1 MRTHAARPDST
12 PQPAGPRG
20 RAVAQ
25 LPGPGV
31 RPGVPGPLTP
41 LNVARLQSA
50 AGNRATGTV
59 VQRAIG
65 WSQAEVLAR
74 RLEDAMAGLGTDEE
88 AIYGALAGRTAD
100 DMKDIRDCYRQLFG
114 GSLDAALRDELTD
127 DEFER
132 IRGVL
137 EAPAEATMNAGERQR
152 AAMDAAGA
160 IAGQL
165 HDAMEGLGTEEDQ
178 IFNALTGRTPSEIE
192 EISRT
197 YTARYGHPLA
207 DDLRDELS
215 GDDLAHALRLI
226 GLEDTGT
233 VENMLQQHMT
243 EGATT
248 VVRGRF
254 TYTLTE
260 DSLDVDVGAKF
271 TPAAGVTVPLDTWN
285 GQIAGTW
292 NRFWITEPG
301 GRSIDL
307 QMHLRNDSGE
317 SREIRVVQNAVEG
330 SYGYPDRANAGMW
343 YPVMPASTAP
353 HEFGHL
359 IGLPDEYQRTADD
372 FQAITGAAKTG
383 PENASG
389 KSEAEIAA
397 ELHTALTVP
406 DVAQR
411 APGATT
417 VLQNRG
423 LIAGGLAQ
431 QGVFA
436 QAVMTAYNDAYGAD
450 TPNQLLPALQNLPAG
465 TNWTLMT
472 VFSFASG
479 TIMGNPEQVGTG
491 EHEHPVEPRHL
502 REFKAIVHN
511 RWPDLDWSVE

>member
-1 MRTHAARPDST
+1 MSAAR
-12 PQPAGPRG
+12 QPGADVRS
-20 RAVAQ
+20 AVPAH
-25 LPGPGV
+25 
-31 RPGVPGPLTP
+31 LTAEG
-41 LNVARLQSA
+41 VARLQA
-50 AGNRATGTV
+50 GAGNRATGIV
-59 VQRAIG
+59 VQRAMG
-65 WSQAEVLAR
+65 WDQAVGLAR
-74 RLEDAMAGLGTDEE
+74 RLEDAMSGWGTDEE

-100 DMKDIRDCYRQLFG
+100 DMTDVRSAYRQLFNRT
-114 GSLDAALRDELTD
+114 LDQALRDELDD
-127 DEFER
+127 DEFAR
-132 IRGVL
+132 IRGAL

-197 YTARYGHPLA
+197 YTARYSHPLA

-215 GDDLAHALRLI
+215 GDDLARALRLI

-233 VENMLQQHMT
+233 FTNTLQQHMT

-248 VVRGRF
+248 TVQGRF
-254 TYTLTE
+254 NYTLTE
-260 DSLDVDVGAKF
+260 DGLEVDVGAKF
-271 TPAAGVTVPLDTWN
+271 TPAAGVNVPLDTWN
-285 GQIAGTW
+285 SQIAATW
-292 NRFWITEPG
+292 NSFWITEPG

-317 SREIRVVQNAVEG
+317 SREIRVVPNANPAA
-330 SYGYPDRANAGMW
+330 YGYPDRANAGMW
-343 YPVMPASTAP
+343 YPLMPPSTAP

-372 FQAITGAAKTG
+372 FQAITGETKAG
-383 PENASG
+383 PENGSG
-389 KSEAEIAA
+389 ATETEIAT

-411 APGATT
+411 SPGATT
-417 VLQNRG
+417 VLRNRG
-423 LIAGGLAQ
+423 LISGGRPQ

-450 TPNQLLPALQNLPAG
+450 TPNQLLPVLQGLPAG

-479 TIMGNPEQVGTG
+479 TVMGNPEVVGVG

-502 REFKAIVHN
+502 REFKSIVKN
-511 RWPDLDWSVE
+511 RWPELDWAVE